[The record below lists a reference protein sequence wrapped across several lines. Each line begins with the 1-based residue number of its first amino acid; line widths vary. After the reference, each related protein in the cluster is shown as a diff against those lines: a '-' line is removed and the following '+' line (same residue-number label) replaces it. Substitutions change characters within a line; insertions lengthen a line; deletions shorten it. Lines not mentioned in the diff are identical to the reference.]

1 MIESIAKPFSNEDVG
16 SSAGLRGVERQVYQ
30 VKPYT
35 GTGDDGFT
43 GLLGGKRVPKHD
55 LRPEAYG
62 TVDELSSA
70 LGLARSTA
78 TSDHSRQILLSVQR
92 RLYHLMTEL
101 AATREAAGRFRKTT
115 SEDVT
120 ELENLIDGL
129 AAKTEIPTEFIVPGD
144 TVSGS
149 ALDLARAVARRAER
163 VVAHLIHAGEFEN
176 REVLRYLNRLSSLL
190 FVLARFED
198 TKAGVGRATLARDE
212 RE

>member
-1 MIESIAKPFSNEDVG
+1 
-16 SSAGLRGVERQVYQ
+16 
-30 VKPYT
+30 VKSYT
-35 GTGDDGFT
+35 GTGDDGYT
-43 GLLGGKRVPKHD
+43 GLLGGERVPKYD
-55 LRPEAYG
+55 LRPEACG

-78 TSDHSRQILLSVQR
+78 VSDRSRQILLNIQR
-92 RLYHLMTEL
+92 RLYKLMTEL
-101 AATREAAGRFRKTT
+101 ATTRDTASRFRRTT

-120 ELENLIDGL
+120 DLENLIDGL
-129 AAKTEIPTEFIVPGD
+129 AADTVIPTEFIIPGD

-149 ALDLARAVARRAER
+149 TLDLARTVARRAER

-190 FVLARFED
+190 FILARFED
-198 TKAGVGRATLARDE
+198 SEAGVGRATLARED